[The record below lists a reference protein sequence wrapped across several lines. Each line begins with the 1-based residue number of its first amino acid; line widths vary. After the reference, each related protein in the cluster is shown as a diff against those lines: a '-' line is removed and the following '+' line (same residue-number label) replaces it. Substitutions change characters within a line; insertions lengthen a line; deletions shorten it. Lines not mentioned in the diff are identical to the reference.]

1 MALGRRLGV
10 HEQLPAHERDAFPA
24 SPALP
29 HAAVRPA
36 HPKTPPAASVHAPLP
51 ARPLLPDWLAWLR
64 AFQSLE
70 RRRPQTRAHAHLRL
84 LAAISAP
91 LRSRSRAQVQTAR

>member
-1 MALGRRLGV
+1 MAWGRRPEV
-10 HEQLPAHERDAFPA
+10 HEWRPAHAQDIFPP

-29 HAAVRPA
+29 RAAALPV
-36 HPKTPPAASVHAPLP
+36 HPETPPAASVHVPLP